1 MAVMLVMF
9 TTFHPKWRPHA
20 ELNELISDNLMNNS
34 SAENPTDQKLRKIDY
49 LLILYDISLSWR
61 WPFDRFDFRVRLR
74 DMTVKTTRYDVEI
87 IPTPRLGVSLKIS
100 ENTFGLSGAEPL
112 VGWGKGEGRGE
123 GGALGFSLDTI
134 FLSVNKKQISYFRFE
149 KIRKSE
155 ESPTSGLIPF
165 VLKLKRTRKLFPC
178 SLAQNFYDLA

>member
-1 MAVMLVMF
+1 
-9 TTFHPKWRPHA
+9 
-20 ELNELISDNLMNNS
+20 
-34 SAENPTDQKLRKIDY
+34 
-49 LLILYDISLSWR
+49 
-61 WPFDRFDFRVRLR
+61 
-74 DMTVKTTRYDVEI
+74 MTVKTTRYDVEI

-100 ENTFGLSGAEPL
+100 ENGLSGAEPL

-123 GGALGFSLDTI
+123 GGGSGLLLRYH

-155 ESPTSGLIPF
+155 ESPTSGLIPS

-178 SLAQNFYDLA
+178 SLAQNFYGLA

>member
-1 MAVMLVMF
+1 
-9 TTFHPKWRPHA
+9 
-20 ELNELISDNLMNNS
+20 
-34 SAENPTDQKLRKIDY
+34 
-49 LLILYDISLSWR
+49 
-61 WPFDRFDFRVRLR
+61 
-74 DMTVKTTRYDVEI
+74 MTVKTTRYDVEI

-112 VGWGKGEGRGE
+112 VGWGRGGGK

-178 SLAQNFYDLA
+178 SLAQNFYGLA

>member
-1 MAVMLVMF
+1 
-9 TTFHPKWRPHA
+9 
-20 ELNELISDNLMNNS
+20 
-34 SAENPTDQKLRKIDY
+34 
-49 LLILYDISLSWR
+49 
-61 WPFDRFDFRVRLR
+61 
-74 DMTVKTTRYDVEI
+74 MTVKTTRYDVEI
-87 IPTPRLGVSLKIS
+87 IPTARLGVSLKIS

-165 VLKLKRTRKLFPC
+165 VLKLKRTRKLFPF
-178 SLAQNFYDLA
+178 SLAQNFYGSA

>member
-1 MAVMLVMF
+1 
-9 TTFHPKWRPHA
+9 
-20 ELNELISDNLMNNS
+20 
-34 SAENPTDQKLRKIDY
+34 
-49 LLILYDISLSWR
+49 
-61 WPFDRFDFRVRLR
+61 
-74 DMTVKTTRYDVEI
+74 MTVKTTRYDVEI
-87 IPTPRLGVSLKIS
+87 IPTPRLGVSLKIT

-123 GGALGFSLDTI
+123 GGGALGFSLDTI